1 MTRARDTTRDRLRS
15 SLLLAVLLHALA
27 FVALEIF
34 LKLAPQRAPEY
45 HGPLVVQLQE
55 LPAVQQ
61 ARQAAPAAAPV
72 AAAPGQAGAGAASS
86 AAAPGAG
93 AVVSRAEPAVAAAT
107 EAQLPSGPPLRAA
120 APAGPGAQAAASPF
134 RMEGAPAQAGQP
146 RPAGQGFQV
155 PSPEPTLPP
164 AGTQAQ
170 GPPLRA
176 VAPGSGG
183 QAAPAVPLEEV
194 DRALAS
200 GSAARA
206 GGGSGAGAP
215 GAAGAPGGAQAGA
228 GRGEVSQEGI
238 SIVFDDPTL
247 GREPTYH
254 PNPVIPKWVS
264 EAGLRLTQEISF
276 VLTPQGVL
284 HSVRTIKSSGYSDV
298 DSAVLDAVRRW
309 KFKPAPAGA
318 GTIQGTVGF
327 DLVLLIR

>member
-1 MTRARDTTRDRLRS
+1 MTGSASHDPVRDRLRS
-15 SLLLAVLLHALA
+15 SILLAVLLHALA

-34 LKLAPQRAPEY
+34 LKLAPQRTPEY
-45 HGPLVVQLQE
+45 RGPLIVQLQE

-61 ARQAAPAAAPV
+61 ARQAAPAQAAPAAV
-72 AAAPGQAGAGAASS
+72 AAAA
-86 AAAPGAG
+86 
-93 AVVSRAEPAVAAAT
+93 PAVAAAP

-120 APAGPGAQAAASPF
+120 APTAPAAPGPSGSPF
-134 RMEGAPAQAGQP
+134 RMEGSPAQAGQP

-155 PSPEPTLPP
+155 PSPEPPLPP

-183 QAAPAVPLEEV
+183 QAAPAAPLEAL

-206 GGGSGAGAP
+206 GGGTGAGPAAGGASGGAQSGAGQ
-215 GAAGAPGGAQAGA
+215 GA
-228 GRGEVSQEGI
+228 VSREGI

-247 GREPTYH
+247 GREPTSTPPPKI
-254 PNPVIPKWVS
+254 PNWVS

-276 VLTPQGVL
+276 VLTPQGLL
-284 HSVRTIKSSGYSDV
+284 HSVRTVKSSGYSDV
-298 DSAVLDAVRRW
+298 DSAVLDAVRGW
-309 KFKPAPAGA
+309 KFKPAPASA
-318 GTIQGTVGF
+318 GNVQGTVSY
-327 DLVLLIR
+327 LIVPTVSPAR